1 MTTDLV
7 LASRPVPDA
16 VPAVV
21 ARYVLEHLT
30 VPLQGKKYV
39 TVAGATAVASAL
51 GFSVRE
57 AEGCS
62 RYIAPTDHLP
72 GYWECTAEVLDPAG
86 MVIGRG
92 SGMVTDDERPW
103 STRPHFARRA
113 MASTRA
119 AGRALRMCVG
129 HLFVGLGHGVQAVT
143 LEEMP
148 DVDYEPPTPQKPA
161 KAPTQVLTF
170 EGEDGGRFTGEL
182 VKVWAP
188 KPGKKRIGFEVQTPA
203 GVVKLGSFT
212 RHHLEDGK
220 ELAGSD
226 VEVTWKRSDCGQYM
240 NLVGFVPIP
249 KKPADPP
256 PPPPPP
262 KGDPDA
268 DIPF

>member
-30 VPLQGKKYV
+30 VPLQGKRYV

-57 AEGCS
+57 AEGGS
-62 RYIAPTDHLP
+62 RYVPPTDHLP

-148 DVDYEPPTPQKPA
+148 EVEYEPPTPQKPS
-161 KAPTQVLTF
+161 KAPTAVLTF
-170 EGEDGGRFTGEL
+170 EGEQGGRFTGVL
-182 VKVWAP
+182 AKVWEP
-188 KPGKKRIGFEVQTPA
+188 KPGSKRIGFEVQTER
-203 GVVKLGSFT
+203 GLVKLGSFT
-212 RHHLEDGK
+212 GHHLEDGK

-226 VEVTWKRSDCGQYM
+226 VEVAWKRSKCGKYLNVEGIM
-240 NLVGFVPIP
+240 PVM
-249 KKPADPP
+249 KA
-256 PPPPPP
+256 PPPPP

>member
-1 MTTDLV
+1 MTTEIV

-16 VPAVV
+16 VPVVV
-21 ARYVLEHLT
+21 AKYVVQHLT
-30 VPLQGKKYV
+30 TTLQGKKYV

-57 AEGCS
+57 AEGGS
-62 RYIAPTDHLP
+62 RYVPPTDYLP

-113 MASTRA
+113 MSSTRA

-129 HLFVGLGHGVQAVT
+129 HLFVGLGDGVQAVT
-143 LEEMP
+143 AEEMP
-148 DVDYEPPTPQKPA
+148 DVEDEPPTPQKPS
-161 KAPTQVLTF
+161 KAATQAVTF
-170 EGEDGGRFTGEL
+170 EGEDGGRFTGVL
-182 VKVWAP
+182 VKVWEP
-188 KPGKKRIGFEVQTPA
+188 KPGTKRIGFEVKTA
-203 GVVKLGSFT
+203 SGMVKLGSFNA
-212 RHHLEDGK
+212 HHLEDGK

-226 VEVTWKRSDCGQYM
+226 VEVTWKRSKCGKFM
-240 NLVGFVPIP
+240 NVEGILPIA
-249 KKPADPP
+249 KAPP
-256 PPPPPP
+256 SPP

>member
-1 MTTDLV
+1 MTTDIV
-7 LASRPVPDA
+7 LASRAVPDA
-16 VPAVV
+16 VPGAI
-21 ARYVLEHLT
+21 ARYVLENLT

-57 AEGCS
+57 AEGGS
-62 RYIAPTDHLP
+62 RYVPPTDHLP

-86 MVIGRG
+86 MVVGRG

-113 MASTRA
+113 MSSTRA

-148 DVDYEPPTPQKPA
+148 EVEYEPPTPQKTS
-161 KAPTQVLTF
+161 KAPTAVLTF
-170 EGEDGGRFTGEL
+170 EGEQGGRFTGVL
-182 VKVWAP
+182 AKVWHP
-188 KPGKKRIGFEVQTPA
+188 KPGSKRIGFEVQTER
-203 GVVKLGSFT
+203 GLVKLGSFT
-212 RHHLEDGK
+212 AHHLEDGY

-226 VEVTWKRSDCGQYM
+226 VEVAWKRSKCGKYLNVEGIM
-240 NLVGFVPIP
+240 PVTE
-249 KKPADPP
+249 A
-256 PPPPPP
+256 PPPPP
-262 KGDPDA
+262 KDDPDA

>member
-7 LASRPVPDA
+7 LASRAVPDA
-16 VPAVV
+16 VPGAI
-21 ARYVLEHLT
+21 ARYVLENLT

-57 AEGCS
+57 AEGGS
-62 RYIAPTDHLP
+62 RYVPPTDHLP
-72 GYWECTAEVLDPAG
+72 GYWECTAEVLDPEG

-148 DVDYEPPTPQKPA
+148 EVEYEPPTPQKPS
-161 KAPTQVLTF
+161 KAPTAVLTF
-170 EGEDGGRFTGEL
+170 EGEQGGRFTGVLAKIWE
-182 VKVWAP
+182 P
-188 KPGKKRIGFEVQTPA
+188 KPGNKRIGFEVKTEQ
-203 GVVKLGSFT
+203 GLVKLGSFNT
-212 RHHLEDGK
+212 RHLKDGK

-226 VEVTWKRSDCGQYM
+226 VEVSWKRSPCGQFM
-240 NLVGFVPIP
+240 NVEGIVPVMKDRPTP
-249 KKPADPP
+249 K
-256 PPPPPP
+256 PPPPP
-262 KGDPDA
+262 KDDPDA
-268 DIPF
+268 HIPF